1 MESLSFE
8 QVQQHLNTQFACA
21 MQKFQLDHI
30 DHATQTIL
38 IKRMITA
45 EDLRPGN
52 TVSGPTLMQV
62 ADFAAYVSIIADQGL
77 LEAAFTT
84 NLNINFLRRGSAQHA
99 IFAQAKVLKA
109 GRHLAT
115 VEVSLYSESSQDLIA
130 HAVASFA
137 LIRGS

>member
-1 MESLSFE
+1 MRNLSFE
-8 QVQQHLNTQFACA
+8 QVQQHLNTQFARA

-38 IKRMITA
+38 ITRTISVD
-45 EDLRPGN
+45 DLRPGN

-62 ADFAAYVSIIADQGL
+62 ADFAAYVAIIADQGI

-84 NLNINFLRRGSAQHA
+84 NLNINFLRRGSAEQP
-99 IFAQAKVLKA
+99 ILAQAKVLKV
-109 GRHLAT
+109 GRNLAT
-115 VEVSLYSESSQDLIA
+115 VEVNLSSQSSQDLIA

-137 LIRGS
+137 LVRSA